1 MPKRRKRRRRELR
14 AEGSIPY
21 TKGEV
26 NKLIDDLVHPL
37 KKTHW
42 AFILVDEAFH
52 MINEGD
58 IAQSL
63 AKFAEYSL
71 PELVKIFLKKKK
83 S

>member
-1 MPKRRKRRRRELR
+1 MPKRRRRRRRVPR
-14 AEGSIPY
+14 AKGGAPY

-26 NKLIDDLVHPL
+26 NKLIDDLIHPL

-42 AFILVDEAFH
+42 AFILIDEAFH
-52 MINEGD
+52 MINEGE

-71 PELVKIFLKKKK
+71 PELVRIFLKKKE